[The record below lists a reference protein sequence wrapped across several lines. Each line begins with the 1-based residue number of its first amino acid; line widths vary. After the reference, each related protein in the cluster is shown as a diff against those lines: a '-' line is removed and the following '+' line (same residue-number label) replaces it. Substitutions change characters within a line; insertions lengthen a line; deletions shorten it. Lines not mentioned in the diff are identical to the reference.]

1 MFKKLL
7 KYDMMAVWRLWWL
20 AVMIVPIASVVGSVM
35 LRFIITGTENGAF
48 EGHIS
53 RLLFIGAL
61 LSVFACIV
69 AIVLSFIL
77 TMVLIYVRFY
87 KNLFT
92 DEGYLTFTLPVSR
105 KQILLSK
112 TLNAF
117 IWYVLHGL
125 LIGTAIFLF
134 ILFAVPPEG
143 NGLINTEIFKVIG
156 EMFVDLW
163 NIMGAWLLVILAELI
178 IFILLSTL
186 MGIALFHIS
195 ITVGSVIAKK
205 AKILAS
211 VGIYYVF
218 NMVLSLLSQISIYV
232 FIFLIGPGLSNFE
245 ILTDA
250 EGWGMISLL
259 FVIGI
264 AFVGVITALLYNLTQ
279 HLLDRKLNLA

>member
-1 MFKKLL
+1 
-7 KYDMMAVWRLWWL
+7 MMAVWRLWWL